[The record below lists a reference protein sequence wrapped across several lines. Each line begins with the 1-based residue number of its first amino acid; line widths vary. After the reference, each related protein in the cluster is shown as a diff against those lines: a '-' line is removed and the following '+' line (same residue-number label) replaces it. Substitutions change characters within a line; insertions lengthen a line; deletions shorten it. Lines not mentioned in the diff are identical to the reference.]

1 MAIIGI
7 SGYAG
12 SGKDTVGRIIQYLQ
26 CANVGKLTLEEILK
40 NVDEHDWW
48 LSEQSGWEIKKWS
61 GKLKT
66 IASILTGIEEK
77 NFEDQEFKKTYLP
90 EEWNYY
96 TISLIDNG
104 KLLMQHGTFS
114 TKEEAEAIIPM
125 LKQTYGVFRM
135 EYVVG
140 MKHMSVREFLQK
152 LGTDAIR
159 NGLHPTAWVN
169 ALMADYKPINNCQQ
183 HSDGLYYTDEHGENE
198 VIPQYPN
205 WIITDSRFTNDAKV
219 VKDAGGIMIR
229 VDRPGVIA
237 VNEHPSEI
245 QLDDYN
251 FDYKILNGSD
261 LVSLMFT
268 VHNILKKEKILQ

>member
-26 CANVGKLTLEEILK
+26 CASVGNLTLEEILK
-40 NVDEHDWW
+40 NVDDHNWW
-48 LSEQSGWEIKKWS
+48 LSEQSGWEIKKWA

-77 NFEDQEFKKTYLP
+77 NFEDQEFKKTNLGS
-90 EEWNYY
+90 EWNV
-96 TISLIDNG
+96 LKMKPG
-104 KLLMQHGTFS
+104 KRQDGIFPKKVDMES
-114 TKEEAEAIIPM
+114 VPM
-125 LKQTYGVFRM
+125 T
-135 EYVVG
+135 
-140 MKHMSVREFLQK
+140 VRDFLQK
-152 LGTDAIR
+152 LGTDALR
-159 NGLHPTAWVN
+159 NGLHSNVWVN
-169 ALMADYKPINNCQQ
+169 ALMSDYHPTPDK
-183 HSDGLYYTDEHGENE
+183 TMDESFKEQFLTGRSQIH
-198 VIPQYPN
+198 YALPN
-205 WIITDSRFTNDAKV
+205 WIITDTRFLNEAQAIKE
-219 VKDAGGIMIR
+219 KGGIMIR

-237 VNEHPSEI
+237 VNDHPSETE
-245 QLDDYN
+245 LDNYN

>member
-1 MAIIGI
+1 M
-7 SGYAG
+7 
-12 SGKDTVGRIIQYLQ
+12 TVR
-26 CANVGKLTLEEILK
+26 
-40 NVDEHDWW
+40 D
-48 LSEQSGWEIKKWS
+48 
-61 GKLKT
+61 
-66 IASILTGIEEK
+66 
-77 NFEDQEFKKTYLP
+77 
-90 EEWNYY
+90 
-96 TISLIDNG
+96 
-104 KLLMQHGTFS
+104 
-114 TKEEAEAIIPM
+114 
-125 LKQTYGVFRM
+125 
-135 EYVVG
+135 
-140 MKHMSVREFLQK
+140 FLQK

-183 HSDGLYYTDEHGENE
+183 HSDEENE

-205 WIITDSRFTNDAKV
+205 WIITDSRFPNDAKV

-237 VNEHPSEI
+237 VNDHPSET